1 MYKCIY
7 INIIYVYIYVYIY
20 TYTSVTSSYRRNLFT
35 MLNECTQRV
44 KDSDV

>member
-1 MYKCIY
+1 MYIYKYNICI
-7 INIIYVYIYVYIY
+7 YIYVYIY